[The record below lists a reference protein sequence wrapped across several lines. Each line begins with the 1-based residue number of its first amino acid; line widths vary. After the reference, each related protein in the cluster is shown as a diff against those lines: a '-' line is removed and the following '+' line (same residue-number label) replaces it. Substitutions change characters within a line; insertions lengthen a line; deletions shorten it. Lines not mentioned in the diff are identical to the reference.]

1 VALVVLLML
10 VGLSLRLYKLSLH
23 GYWDD
28 EIITMLA
35 TSRSIGV
42 IFSSLPD
49 YSNTHPPFFYIL
61 MRLWRGAVGEDL
73 YTMRL
78 LSVVL
83 GTACVPLIYGVG
95 RMIFPL
101 HRRYGLIAAAIMA
114 TAPAHILHSQQAR
127 MYPLLTAVVLISTLV
142 FWSAW
147 KHGTWG
153 RWGVFGLVVGVA
165 FYTHVYAP
173 FSILAFNAWAAWD
186 TLSRWRAGRG
196 DVNDS
201 SHPSPSSR
209 AQIFNVAHERWQWV
223 GLILAQLVGVLLFL
237 PFLRQMLRTINKTM
251 GSFWLASNGPVDWMP
266 SLIEYANGATLIFD
280 TDPSGRMRIIAL
292 VALVVGVLTVLLTL
306 IDSVRRVRLGDG
318 NGNERGERAALV
330 LLHCQIW
337 VPIVVATTIALTIR
351 PILITRYLIGISP
364 PLFLLIAWMLNRLW
378 LSWRGKGIIGAW
390 AATVVVGLVAIYPN
404 SFQPNNRLQ
413 LTDTL
418 VEAQQE
424 GDAIAYT
431 YWHLVDTMAFAHPG
445 QEDFYVVPGEVYSPS
460 YWRERMA
467 YVGWHDLDD
476 IQPVPA
482 FAPRYE
488 RVWLAMTIYNHDNG
502 YLERTAQAWLEA
514 HGRLVEQWT
523 FDEGTVVFLYDLDKA
538 DGGGENASKSPISP

>member
-1 VALVVLLML
+1 MVIMASVVLLTL
-10 VGLSLRLYKLSLH
+10 LALGLRLYKLSLH

-35 TSRSIGV
+35 TSRSIGT
-42 IFSSLPD
+42 IFSTLPD

-95 RMIFPL
+95 RVIFPL
-101 HRRYGLIAAAIMA
+101 HRRYGLIAAALMA

-127 MYPLLTAVVLISTLV
+127 MYPLMTVLVLLSTLL

-147 KHGTWG
+147 KRGTWWK
-153 RWGVFGLVVGVA
+153 WGGLGCIVGIS
-165 FYTHVYAP
+165 FYTHVYVP

-196 DVNDS
+196 DIHVPNALPDTS
-201 SHPSPSSR
+201 LDPK
-209 AQIFNVAHERWQWV
+209 QERWRWV
-223 GLILAQLVGVLLFL
+223 GLILAQLLGVILFS
-237 PFLRQMLRTINKTM
+237 PFLQRMIYAVNKTM
-251 GSFWLASNGPVDWMP
+251 DSFWLASNGPFDWMP
-266 SLIEYANGATLIFD
+266 SLIEYANGATFIFD

-318 NGNERGERAALV
+318 NGERRGEQAALV

-378 LSWRGKGIIGAW
+378 QSWRGRAIAGAW
-390 AATVVVGLVAIYPN
+390 AATVVIGLATIYPN

-413 LTDTL
+413 LTETV

-460 YWRERMA
+460 YWRGRMA

-476 IQPVPA
+476 IQPVSA

-488 RVWLAMTIYNHDNG
+488 RVWLAMTIYNHDNA
-502 YLERTAQAWLEA
+502 YLEQTAQAWLEE
-514 HGRLVEQWT
+514 HGRLVEQCT
-523 FDEGTVVFLYDLDKA
+523 FDEGTVVFLYDLNEA
-538 DGGGENASKSPISP
+538 DGEENASVSPTSP